1 MVLSYLRY
9 QLDATL
15 GVVISGNGHVSVDA
29 SGRRAI
35 VPALEAVAVWQ
46 VKTGAL
52 EQRLVPHTAHATEVT
67 ALTLGEDGHTLA
79 VGHADGAIR
88 LWNLSDGEER
98 VTLHGHKGAVLALRL
113 SRSAS
118 MLVSGAKDTA
128 VVIWDVVAEAGIC
141 RLRGHRD
148 AVTDVCLLEPHH
160 AVATVSKDG
169 SLRLWDL
176 HMQHCIQ
183 NVAAPSG
190 ELWSVDADAACE
202 NLLTGGA
209 NAEILSWRL
218 EPTTLVKPSPSSPAI
233 TEAAEGAATSSGSVA
248 DATNDRPSIG
258 SSGSDGGTWRGVH
271 AVLHGPLIV
280 RVSTSRVVRLRF
292 GLADR
297 IVAVQFADRHL
308 VTYAVQ
314 SGAQLKR
321 QLKRRAVKRRKSAD
335 GSGADGDG
343 ETGEDGVG
351 VAADATEELSAADCY
366 QPLSHVR
373 CSHKLHS
380 FAFVPPVI
388 SNRSADKAAA
398 DDMLSVD
405 SGTRPSMARLLIAQ
419 RNNGLEVHAC
429 ALKPG
434 VTSDIVASVTSPG
447 HRTEPRGLAMS
458 VDERLLVSTSDGEA
472 KVWSVESRQC
482 VSTLSC
488 GYGLS
493 VAFLLASKYIVV
505 GTKVRSPPRLPHP
518 ASKQRR
524 APRMPC
530 LPNPFV
536 SASFHPCNAPPPV
549 QMGSLQIYNLASAEP
564 ACEVPQA
571 HAAAIWS
578 LAVQPGSTRL
588 LSGSAD
594 KTVALWSP
602 SDSGEAFTLALVHRH
617 EVGEDV
623 LCVGFTPSAKHVV
636 IGLLDGSIHLLFA
649 DSFERFLTL
658 HGHKLPVLS
667 VSASSDNSILVSGSA
682 DRPIKLCARHH
693 HH

>member
-1 MVLSYLRY
+1 MLSYLRY

-35 VPALEAVAVWQ
+35 VPALEAVAVWH

-52 EQRLVPHTAHATEVT
+52 EQRLVPHTAHAAEVT
-67 ALTLGEDGHTLA
+67 ALTLGADDQTLA

-98 VTLHGHKGAVLALRL
+98 LTLHGHKGAVLALRL
-113 SRSAS
+113 SRSSA

-169 SLRLWDL
+169 ALRLWDL

-190 ELWSVDADAACE
+190 ELWSIDADAACE

-209 NAEILSWRL
+209 NAEILAWRL
-218 EPTTLVKPSPSSPAI
+218 EPTTLVKPSPSSPAM
-233 TEAAEGAATSSGSVA
+233 TEAVGGVATGSGSGA
-248 DATNDRPSIG
+248 DNTNERPAVG
-258 SSGSDGGTWRGVH
+258 SSGSDGGAWRGVH

-308 VTYAVQ
+308 AIYAVQ

-321 QLKRRAVKRRKSAD
+321 QLKRRALKRRKAAD
-335 GSGADGDG
+335 GSGADDGG
-343 ETGEDGVG
+343 ETGEDGAG
-351 VAADATEELSAADCY
+351 VAADATEELGAADCY

-373 CSHKLHS
+373 CGHKLHS
-380 FAFVPPVI
+380 FAFVPPLI
-388 SNRSADKAAA
+388 SNRPADKAAA
-398 DDMLSVD
+398 DDMLAVD
-405 SGTRPSMARLLIAQ
+405 SGMGMGSGTRPSMARLLIAQ

-434 VTSDIVASVTSPG
+434 VASDIVASVTSPG

-458 VDERLLVSTSDGEA
+458 ADERLLVSTSDGEA
-472 KVWSVESRQC
+472 KVWSAESRQC

-505 GTKVRSPPRLPHP
+505 GTKVRRAPRLPHP
-518 ASKQRR
+518 ASKQRCT
-524 APRMPC
+524 PRMPC
-530 LPNPFV
+530 LSTHSLPSVQCPT
-536 SASFHPCNAPPPV
+536 PV
-549 QMGSLQIYNLASAEP
+549 QMGNLQIYNLASAEP

-594 KTVALWSP
+594 KSVALWSP
-602 SDSGEAFTLALVHRH
+602 SDSGAAFTLTLGVPHPAIRLSSQERNA
-617 EVGEDV
+617 GTP
-623 LCVGFTPSAKHVV
+623 LCVLHAMRAHTRES
-636 IGLLDGSIHLLFA
+636 D
-649 DSFERFLTL
+649 ER
-658 HGHKLPVLS
+658 V
-667 VSASSDNSILVSGSA
+667 
-682 DRPIKLCARHH
+682 
-693 HH
+693 